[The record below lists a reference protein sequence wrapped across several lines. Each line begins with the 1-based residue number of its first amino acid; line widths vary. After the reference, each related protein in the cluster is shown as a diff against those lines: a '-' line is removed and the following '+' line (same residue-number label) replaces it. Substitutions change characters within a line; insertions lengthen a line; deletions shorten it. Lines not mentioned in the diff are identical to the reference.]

1 MKSHILIVDDD
12 KDFLSYIKA
21 LLESKGYNI
30 KTATNGKE
38 ALQLLNEKI
47 ELDLIISDIKM
58 PHINGYEL
66 LKDVMENPLYQH
78 IPFIFLSGLSSQKD
92 IRLGKIL
99 GADDYITKPI
109 NEKDV
114 LATIKGKLLRK
125 SNENELEKRIK
136 EISQRDEEIGIKPKE
151 KAKERDI
158 IVFIMKWDDK
168 YGPQLI
174 KSYPKSEIDSLDIN
188 SFTIN
193 KLGNH
198 LFQAMIPIYGQSQIT
213 HAEDVLLKVNY
224 INMNTYIYFDA
235 YIDESTRS
243 KQTPFMISVI
253 APNINYLQSL
263 ELKRVCKSISST
275 IKQKQDLKPNLKEN
289 WIQINKILFPEA

>member
-1 MKSHILIVDDD
+1 MKSQILIVDDD

-21 LLESKGYNI
+21 LLESKGYKV
-30 KTATNGKE
+30 KTTINGKK
-38 ALQLLNEKI
+38 ALELLNENI
-47 ELDLIISDIKM
+47 PFDLIISDIKM
-58 PHINGYEL
+58 PQINGYEL
-66 LKDVMENPLYQH
+66 LKIVMANPFYQH
-78 IPFIFLSGLSSQKD
+78 IPFIFLSGLSSQKE

-114 LATIKGKLLRK
+114 LATIKGKLFRK
-125 SNENELEKRIK
+125 ANENKLEQKIK
-136 EISQRDEEIGIKPKE
+136 EISQEDREIERISKEKPKTS
-151 KAKERDI
+151 DI
-158 IVFIMKWDDK
+158 IVFIMKWDDL
-168 YGPQLI
+168 YGPKLI
-174 KSYPKSEIDSLDIN
+174 KSYPKSEIN
-188 SFTIN
+188 SFDIHSFKID

-213 HAEDVLLKVNY
+213 HAEDVLLKIDY

-243 KQTPFMISVI
+243 KQTQFMISVI

-263 ELKRVCKSISST
+263 ELKRICRSISST
-275 IKQKQDLKPNLKEN
+275 IKQKHNLEPNLKEN
-289 WIQINKILFPEA
+289 WIEINKILLPEA